1 MIETRELTKRYGR
14 VHAVEDVTFTAV
26 PGRVTGFLG
35 LNGSGKTTTMRILLG
50 LSRATSGQALIN
62 GRRYRD
68 LDRPQ
73 RQVGAV
79 LEQGLTHPGQS
90 GRAHLITQALLAG
103 VHRRRADELLEY
115 VGLAGVDG
123 KRTADYSLGM
133 RQRLAVATA
142 LLGDPPVLVLDE
154 PGNGLDPSGMA
165 WLRELLRGHARS
177 GGTVLVSSHLLAELE
192 QLVDDVVIIAQGR
205 VRLAAPLA
213 ELAGGDQSR
222 LRVRGRDPH
231 QLWQAYQQAGA
242 QVSADGEVLYVAG
255 LTAEDAGD
263 IALHVRVPIY
273 ELVAETPNLEE
284 VFLSLASGR

>member
-79 LEQGLTHPGQS
+79 LEQGLTHPGQT

-103 VHRRRADELLEY
+103 ASPRRADELLEY
-115 VGLAGVDG
+115 VGLAGVDN

-177 GGTVLVSSHLLAELE
+177 GGTVLISSHLLAELE

-213 ELAGGDQSR
+213 ELAGGGQAR
-222 LRVRGRDPH
+222 LRVRGGDPH
-231 QLWQAYQQAGA
+231 QLWQAYERVGA
-242 QVSADGEVLYVAG
+242 EVSTDGEVLYVAG
-255 LTAEDAGD
+255 LTAEEAGD

-273 ELVAETPNLEE
+273 ELFAETPNLEE